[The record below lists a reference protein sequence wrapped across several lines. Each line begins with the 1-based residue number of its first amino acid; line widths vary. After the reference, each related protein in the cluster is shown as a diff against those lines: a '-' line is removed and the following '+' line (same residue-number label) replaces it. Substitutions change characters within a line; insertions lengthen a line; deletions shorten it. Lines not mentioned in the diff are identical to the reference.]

1 MLSPSGEKKNQIE
14 SPRLGLMLVAP
25 LQETGGFQIM
35 NDSRILEM
43 NQKMQEYLLAYGKDD
58 ARLLLQVIRR
68 LAHGHPITMEQV
80 DQDIAA
86 LGLVKEKAHQL
97 LREVTERDAADQ
109 IVGAMGLSLSE
120 HPHRLSVAG
129 VSLSAWCALDTL
141 FLPALLQQTITIES
155 PSPVTHRL
163 IRLRVSPER
172 VEEVNPASAAVSVVL
187 ADPSQENMASVE
199 AIWGA
204 FCTHVHFF
212 ASREEGEQ
220 WANGRDDIVL
230 LTVEE
235 GFASERQV
243 WSSVFPELYA
253 A

>member
-1 MLSPSGEKKNQIE
+1 
-14 SPRLGLMLVAP
+14 
-25 LQETGGFQIM
+25 M
-35 NDSRILEM
+35 NDPRILEM
-43 NQKMQEYLLAYGKDD
+43 NQKMQEYLLSYGVE
-58 ARLLLQVIRR
+58 RTPLLLQVIQQ
-68 LAHGHPITMEQV
+68 LAHGHPVTTKQV
-80 DQDIAA
+80 DQSIAD
-86 LGLVKEKAHQL
+86 LGLAKDQAYQL
-97 LREVTERDAADQ
+97 LREVTERDATDQ
-109 IVGAMGLSLSE
+109 IIGAMGLSLSE
-120 HPHRLSVAG
+120 HPHRLTVGG

-141 FLPALLQQTITIES
+141 FLPALLQQTVTIES
-155 PSPVTHRL
+155 PSPVTQRL
-163 IRLRVSPER
+163 IRLRVSPTR
-172 VEEVNPASAAVSVVL
+172 VEEVHPASAVVSFVL
-187 ADPSQENMASVE
+187 ADPSQENMTSVE